1 MQVDYDVI
9 IIGGGIVGLATAY
22 KLLEQKPELKLRILE
37 KEKSIGLHQSG
48 HNSGVIH
55 SGIYYKPGSVKAKNC
70 RRGVEELLL
79 FCDKFN
85 VQYDLCGKVIVAV
98 NLEEV
103 NRLDALYKRG
113 LENGISN
120 IRIVDSQG
128 LKDLEP
134 HATGIKAIHVPSTGI
149 INYTSVVDELGKQII
164 KRGGEIKTK
173 ATVKGFVRK
182 AGECIVNTQM
192 CDYPTE
198 LVINCA
204 GLYSDKIAQ
213 LAGENSSISIIPF
226 RGEYYV
232 LKPESRHLVNSLI
245 YPVPDPRFPFLG
257 VHFTRR
263 IDGSVEAGPNAV
275 LATAREGYRRRDF
288 NFQETWELL
297 TNPGV
302 WKIGRNYWKTGMGEY
317 TRSLFKPLFVKALQY
332 LVPAIQGSD
341 LVTGGSGVRAQ
352 AMDETGKL
360 LDDFCI
366 VQSERF
372 IHVLN
377 APSPAATASF
387 AIGSTIADQ
396 AFQNVLGE

>member
-1 MQVDYDVI
+1 MDDVI
-9 IIGGGIVGLATAY
+9 VIGGGIVGLATAY

-37 KEKSIGLHQSG
+37 KEKSIGLHQSA

-55 SGIYYKPGSVKAKNC
+55 SGVYYKPGSMKAKNC

-113 LENGISN
+113 LENGISDV
-120 IRIVDSQG
+120 RIVDSQE

-134 HATGIKAIHVPSTGI
+134 HAAGIKAIHVPSTGI
-149 INYTSVVDELGKQII
+149 INYTSVVDELAKQII

-182 AGECIVNTQM
+182 AGECIVNTQTY
-192 CDYPTE
+192 DYPTG

-288 NFQETWELL
+288 SFQETWELL
-297 TNPGV
+297 TNPGF

-317 TRSLFKPLFVKALQY
+317 TRSLFKPLFVKALKN

-341 LVTGGSGVRAQ
+341 LVPGGSGVRAQ
-352 AMDETGKL
+352 AMDRTGKL

-387 AIGSTIADQ
+387 AIGSKIAAQ
-396 AFQNVLGE
+396 AFQNIFRE

>member
-1 MQVDYDVI
+1 MDDVI
-9 IIGGGIVGLATAY
+9 VIGGGIVGLATAY
-22 KLLEQKPELKLRILE
+22 KLLEQKPGLKLRILE

-55 SGIYYKPGSVKAKNC
+55 SGIYYKPGSMKAKNC

-113 LENGISN
+113 LENGISDV
-120 IRIVDSQG
+120 RIIDSQE

-149 INYTSVVDELGKQII
+149 INYTSVVDELAKQII

-226 RGEYYV
+226 RGEYYM

-288 NFQETWELL
+288 SFQETWELL
-297 TNPGV
+297 TNPGF

-341 LVTGGSGVRAQ
+341 LVPGGSGVRAQ
-352 AMDETGKL
+352 AMDKTGKL
-360 LDDFCI
+360 LDDFSI
-366 VQSERF
+366 VKSERF

-387 AIGSTIADQ
+387 AIGSIIAAQ
-396 AFQNVLGE
+396 AFQNIFGE

>member
-1 MQVDYDVI
+1 MDDVI
-9 IIGGGIVGLATAY
+9 VIGGGIVGLATAY

-55 SGIYYKPGSVKAKNC
+55 SGIYYKPGSMKAKNC

-98 NLEEV
+98 NSEEV

-113 LENGISN
+113 LENGISDV
-120 IRIVDSQG
+120 RIVDSQE

-149 INYTSVVDELGKQII
+149 INYTSVVDELAKQII

-182 AGECIVNTQM
+182 AGECIVNTQTY
-192 CDYPTE
+192 DYPTG

-232 LKPESRHLVNSLI
+232 LKSESRHLVNSLI

-257 VHFTRR
+257 VHFTRK
-263 IDGSVEAGPNAV
+263 IDGSIEAGPNAV

-288 NFQETWELL
+288 SFQETWELL
-297 TNPGV
+297 TNPGF

-317 TRSLFKPLFVKALQY
+317 TRSLFKPLFVKALQN

-341 LVTGGSGVRAQ
+341 LVPGGSGVRAQ
-352 AMDETGKL
+352 AMDRTGKL

-387 AIGSTIADQ
+387 AIGSKIAAQ
-396 AFQNVLGE
+396 AFQNIFRE

>member
-1 MQVDYDVI
+1 MDDVI
-9 IIGGGIVGLATAY
+9 VIGGGIVGLATAY

-37 KEKSIGLHQSG
+37 KEKSIGLHQSA

-55 SGIYYKPGSVKAKNC
+55 SGIYYKPGSMKAKNC
-70 RRGVEELLL
+70 RHGVEELLL

-113 LENGISN
+113 LENGISDV
-120 IRIVDSQG
+120 RIVDSQE

-134 HATGIKAIHVPSTGI
+134 HVTGIKAIHVPSTGI
-149 INYTSVVDELGKQII
+149 INYTSVVDELAKQII

-173 ATVKGFVRK
+173 ATVKGFFRK
-182 AGECIVNTQM
+182 AGECIVNTQTY
-192 CDYPTE
+192 DYPTG

-245 YPVPDPRFPFLG
+245 YPVPDPKFPFLG

-288 NFQETWELL
+288 SFQETWELL
-297 TNPGV
+297 TNPGF

-317 TRSLFKPLFVKALQY
+317 TRSLFKPLFVKALQH

-341 LVTGGSGVRAQ
+341 LVPGGSGVRAQ
-352 AMDETGKL
+352 AMDRTGKL

-387 AIGSTIADQ
+387 AIGSKISAQ
-396 AFQNVLGE
+396 AFQNIFRE

>member
-1 MQVDYDVI
+1 MDDVI

-113 LENGISN
+113 LENGISDV
-120 IRIVDSQG
+120 RIIDSQE

-134 HATGIKAIHVPSTGI
+134 HATGIKAIHVPSMGI
-149 INYTSVVDELGKQII
+149 INYTSVVDELAKQII

-182 AGECIVNTQM
+182 VGECIVNTQT
-192 CDYPTE
+192 CDYPR
-198 LVINCA
+198 IC
-204 GLYSDKIAQ
+204 
-213 LAGENSSISIIPF
+213 
-226 RGEYYV
+226 
-232 LKPESRHLVNSLI
+232 
-245 YPVPDPRFPFLG
+245 RFL
-257 VHFTRR
+257 
-263 IDGSVEAGPNAV
+263 D
-275 LATAREGYRRRDF
+275 
-288 NFQETWELL
+288 
-297 TNPGV
+297 
-302 WKIGRNYWKTGMGEY
+302 
-317 TRSLFKPLFVKALQY
+317 LF
-332 LVPAIQGSD
+332 
-341 LVTGGSGVRAQ
+341 
-352 AMDETGKL
+352 
-360 LDDFCI
+360 FCNI
-366 VQSERF
+366 
-372 IHVLN
+372 
-377 APSPAATASF
+377 
-387 AIGSTIADQ
+387 
-396 AFQNVLGE
+396 

>member
-1 MQVDYDVI
+1 MDDVI
-9 IIGGGIVGLATAY
+9 VIGGGIVGLATAY

-37 KEKSIGLHQSG
+37 KEKSIGLHQSA

-55 SGIYYKPGSVKAKNC
+55 SGIYYKPGSMKAKNC

-113 LENGISN
+113 LENGISDV
-120 IRIVDSQG
+120 RIVDSQE

-134 HATGIKAIHVPSTGI
+134 HAAGIKAIHVPSTGI
-149 INYTSVVDELGKQII
+149 INYTSVVDELAKQII

-182 AGECIVNTQM
+182 AGECIVNTQTY
-192 CDYPTE
+192 DYHTG

-245 YPVPDPRFPFLG
+245 YPVPDPKFPFLG

-263 IDGSVEAGPNAV
+263 IDSSVEAGPNAV

-288 NFQETWELL
+288 SFQETWELL
-297 TNPGV
+297 TNPGF

-317 TRSLFKPLFVKALQY
+317 TRSLFKPLFVKALKN

-341 LVTGGSGVRAQ
+341 LVPGGSGVRAQ
-352 AMDETGKL
+352 AMDRTGKL

-387 AIGSTIADQ
+387 AIGSKISAQ
-396 AFQNVLGE
+396 AFQNIFRE

>member
-1 MQVDYDVI
+1 M
-9 IIGGGIVGLATAY
+9 
-22 KLLEQKPELKLRILE
+22 
-37 KEKSIGLHQSG
+37 
-48 HNSGVIH
+48 
-55 SGIYYKPGSVKAKNC
+55 
-70 RRGVEELLL
+70 
-79 FCDKFN
+79 
-85 VQYDLCGKVIVAV
+85 
-98 NLEEV
+98 
-103 NRLDALYKRG
+103 
-113 LENGISN
+113 
-120 IRIVDSQG
+120 
-128 LKDLEP
+128 
-134 HATGIKAIHVPSTGI
+134 
-149 INYTSVVDELGKQII
+149 
-164 KRGGEIKTK
+164 
-173 ATVKGFVRK
+173 
-182 AGECIVNTQM
+182 
-192 CDYPTE
+192 
-198 LVINCA
+198 
-204 GLYSDKIAQ
+204 
-213 LAGENSSISIIPF
+213 
-226 RGEYYV
+226 

-396 AFQNVLGE
+396 AFQNVFGE

>member
-1 MQVDYDVI
+1 MDDVI
-9 IIGGGIVGLATAY
+9 VIGGGIVGLATAY

-37 KEKSIGLHQSG
+37 KEKSIGLHQSA

-55 SGIYYKPGSVKAKNC
+55 SGIYYKPGSMKATNC

-85 VQYDLCGKVIVAV
+85 VQYNLCGKVIVAV
-98 NLEEV
+98 NSEEV

-113 LENGISN
+113 LENGISDV
-120 IRIVDSQG
+120 RIVDSQE

-149 INYTSVVDELGKQII
+149 INYTSVVDELAKQII

-173 ATVKGFVRK
+173 AIVKGFVRK
-182 AGECIVNTQM
+182 SGECIVNTQTY
-192 CDYPTE
+192 DYPTG

-257 VHFTRR
+257 VHFTSR

-297 TNPGV
+297 TNPGF

-317 TRSLFKPLFVKALQY
+317 TRSLFKPLFVKALQH

-341 LVTGGSGVRAQ
+341 LAPGGSGVRAQ
-352 AMDETGKL
+352 AMDKTGKL

-387 AIGSTIADQ
+387 AIGSKIAAQ
-396 AFQNVLGE
+396 AFQNIFGE

>member
-55 SGIYYKPGSVKAKNC
+55 SGIYYKPGSMKAKNC

-120 IRIVDSQG
+120 IRIVDSQE

-149 INYTSVVDELGKQII
+149 INYTSVVDELAKQII

-288 NFQETWELL
+288 SFQETWELL

-341 LVTGGSGVRAQ
+341 LVPGGSGVRAQ

-396 AFQNVLGE
+396 AFQNVFGK

>member
-1 MQVDYDVI
+1 M
-9 IIGGGIVGLATAY
+9 
-22 KLLEQKPELKLRILE
+22 
-37 KEKSIGLHQSG
+37 
-48 HNSGVIH
+48 
-55 SGIYYKPGSVKAKNC
+55 
-70 RRGVEELLL
+70 EELLL

-113 LENGISN
+113 LENGISDV
-120 IRIVDSQG
+120 RIVDSQE

-134 HATGIKAIHVPSTGI
+134 HAAGIKAIHVPSTGI
-149 INYTSVVDELGKQII
+149 INYTSVVDELAKQII

-182 AGECIVNTQM
+182 EGECIVNTQT
-192 CDYPTE
+192 CDYPTG

-288 NFQETWELL
+288 SFQETWELL
-297 TNPGV
+297 TNPGF
-302 WKIGRNYWKTGMGEY
+302 WKIGRNYWKTGMREY

-341 LVTGGSGVRAQ
+341 LVPGGSGVRAQ
-352 AMDETGKL
+352 AMDKTGKL

-387 AIGSTIADQ
+387 AIGSTIAAQ
-396 AFQNVLGE
+396 AFQNIFRE

>member
-1 MQVDYDVI
+1 MDDVI

-55 SGIYYKPGSVKAKNC
+55 SGIYYKPGSVKAKSC

-120 IRIVDSQG
+120 IRIVDSQE

-245 YPVPDPRFPFLG
+245 YPVPDPRLPFLG

-396 AFQNVLGE
+396 AFQNVFGK

>member
-1 MQVDYDVI
+1 MDDVI
-9 IIGGGIVGLATAY
+9 VIGGGIVGLATAY
-22 KLLEQKPELKLRILE
+22 KLLEQKPGLKLRILE
-37 KEKSIGLHQSG
+37 KEKSIGLHQSS

-55 SGIYYKPGSVKAKNC
+55 SGIYYKPGSMKAKNC

-98 NLEEV
+98 NSEEV

-113 LENGISN
+113 LENGISDV
-120 IRIVDSQG
+120 RIVDSQE

-149 INYTSVVDELGKQII
+149 INYTSVVDELAKQII

-245 YPVPDPRFPFLG
+245 YPVPDPKFPFLG

-288 NFQETWELL
+288 SFQETWELL
-297 TNPGV
+297 TNPGF

-317 TRSLFKPLFVKALQY
+317 TRSLFKPLFVKALQH

-341 LVTGGSGVRAQ
+341 LVPGGSGVRAQ
-352 AMDETGKL
+352 AMDKTGKL

-396 AFQNVLGE
+396 AFQNIFGG

>member
-1 MQVDYDVI
+1 MDDVI

-120 IRIVDSQG
+120 IRIVDSQE

-245 YPVPDPRFPFLG
+245 YPVPDPRLPFLG

-288 NFQETWELL
+288 SFQETWELL

-341 LVTGGSGVRAQ
+341 LVPGGSGVRAQ

>member
-1 MQVDYDVI
+1 MDDVI

-120 IRIVDSQG
+120 IRIVDSQE

-149 INYTSVVDELGKQII
+149 INYTSVVDELAKQII

-288 NFQETWELL
+288 SFQETWELL

-317 TRSLFKPLFVKALQY
+317 TRSLFKPLFVKALQH

-341 LVTGGSGVRAQ
+341 LVPGGSGVRAQ

>member
-1 MQVDYDVI
+1 MDDVI
-9 IIGGGIVGLATAY
+9 VIGGGIVGLAIAY
-22 KLLEQKPELKLRILE
+22 KLLEQKPGLKLRILE

-55 SGIYYKPGSVKAKNC
+55 SGIYYKPGSMKAKNC
-70 RRGVEELLL
+70 RRGVRELLL

-98 NLEEV
+98 NSEEV

-113 LENGISN
+113 LENGISDV
-120 IRIVDSQG
+120 RIVDSQE

-149 INYTSVVDELGKQII
+149 INYTSVVDELAKQII

-173 ATVKGFVRK
+173 AIVKGFVRK
-182 AGECIVNTQM
+182 SGECIVNTQTY
-192 CDYPTE
+192 DYPTG

-245 YPVPDPRFPFLG
+245 YPVPDPKFPFLG

-288 NFQETWELL
+288 SFQETWELL
-297 TNPGV
+297 TNPGF

-317 TRSLFKPLFVKALQY
+317 TRSLFKPLFVKALKN

-341 LVTGGSGVRAQ
+341 LVPGGSGVRAQ
-352 AMDETGKL
+352 AMDRTGKL

-387 AIGSTIADQ
+387 AIGSKIAAQ
-396 AFQNVLGE
+396 AFQNIFRE

>member
-1 MQVDYDVI
+1 MDDVI
-9 IIGGGIVGLATAY
+9 VIGGGIVGLATAY

-37 KEKSIGLHQSG
+37 KEKSIGLHQSA

-55 SGIYYKPGSVKAKNC
+55 SGIYYKPGSMKAKNC

-113 LENGISN
+113 LENGISDV
-120 IRIVDSQG
+120 RIVDSQE

-149 INYTSVVDELGKQII
+149 INYTSVVDELAKQII

-182 AGECIVNTQM
+182 AGECIVNTQTY
-192 CDYPTE
+192 DYHTG

-245 YPVPDPRFPFLG
+245 YPVPDPKFPFLG

-288 NFQETWELL
+288 SFQETWELL
-297 TNPGV
+297 TNPGF

-317 TRSLFKPLFVKALQY
+317 TRSLFKPLFVKALQH

-341 LVTGGSGVRAQ
+341 LVPGGSGVRAQ
-352 AMDETGKL
+352 AMDRTGKL

-387 AIGSTIADQ
+387 AIGSKISAQ
-396 AFQNVLGE
+396 AFQNIFRE

>member
-1 MQVDYDVI
+1 MDDVI
-9 IIGGGIVGLATAY
+9 VIGGGIVGLATAY
-22 KLLEQKPELKLRILE
+22 KLLEQKPGLKLRILE

-55 SGIYYKPGSVKAKNC
+55 SGIYYKPGSMKAKNC

-98 NLEEV
+98 NSEEV

-113 LENGISN
+113 LENGISDV
-120 IRIVDSQG
+120 RIVDSQE

-149 INYTSVVDELGKQII
+149 INYTSVVDELAKQII

-288 NFQETWELL
+288 SFQETWELL
-297 TNPGV
+297 TNPGF
-302 WKIGRNYWKTGMGEY
+302 WKIGRNYWKTGLGEY
-317 TRSLFKPLFVKALQY
+317 TRSLFKPLFVKALQH

-341 LVTGGSGVRAQ
+341 LAPGGSGVRAQ
-352 AMDETGKL
+352 AIDRTGKL

-396 AFQNVLGE
+396 AFQNIFGE

>member
-1 MQVDYDVI
+1 MDDVI

-120 IRIVDSQG
+120 VRIVDSQE

-372 IHVLN
+372 IHILN

>member
-1 MQVDYDVI
+1 MDDVI
-9 IIGGGIVGLATAY
+9 VIGGGIVGLATAY
-22 KLLEQKPELKLRILE
+22 KLLEQKPGLKLRILE

-55 SGIYYKPGSVKAKNC
+55 SGIYYKPGSMKAKNC
-70 RRGVEELLL
+70 RRGVRELLL

-98 NLEEV
+98 NSEEV

-113 LENGISN
+113 LENGISDV
-120 IRIVDSQG
+120 RIIDSQE

-134 HATGIKAIHVPSTGI
+134 HATGIKAIHVPSMGI
-149 INYTSVVDELGKQII
+149 INYTSVVEELAKQII
-164 KRGGEIKTK
+164 KRGGKIKTK

-182 AGECIVNTQM
+182 ASECIVNTQT
-192 CDYPTE
+192 CDYPTG
-198 LVINCA
+198 LVINCS

-213 LAGENSSISIIPF
+213 LAGENSSIRIIPF

-257 VHFTRR
+257 VHFTRK
-263 IDGSVEAGPNAV
+263 IDGSIEAGPNAV

-288 NFQETWELL
+288 SFQETWELL
-297 TNPGV
+297 TNPGF

-317 TRSLFKPLFVKALQY
+317 TRSLFKPLFVKALQH

-341 LVTGGSGVRAQ
+341 LVPGGSGVRAQ
-352 AMDETGKL
+352 AMDKTGKL

-387 AIGSTIADQ
+387 AIGSTIAAQ
-396 AFQNVLGE
+396 AFQNIFGE

>member
-1 MQVDYDVI
+1 MDDVI

-22 KLLEQKPELKLRILE
+22 KLLEQKPGLKLRILE

-55 SGIYYKPGSVKAKNC
+55 SGIYYKPGSMKAKNC

-103 NRLDALYKRG
+103 NRLDALYKQG
-113 LENGISN
+113 LENGISDV
-120 IRIVDSQG
+120 RIVDSQE

-134 HATGIKAIHVPSTGI
+134 HATGIKAIHVPSMGI
-149 INYTSVVDELGKQII
+149 INYTSVVDELAKQII

-226 RGEYYV
+226 RGEYYI

-263 IDGSVEAGPNAV
+263 IDSSVEAGPNAV

-288 NFQETWELL
+288 SFQETWELL
-297 TNPGV
+297 TNPGF

-341 LVTGGSGVRAQ
+341 LVPGGSGVRAQ
-352 AMDETGKL
+352 AMDKTGKL
-360 LDDFCI
+360 LDDFSI

-396 AFQNVLGE
+396 AFQNIFGE

>member
-1 MQVDYDVI
+1 MDDVI
-9 IIGGGIVGLATAY
+9 VIGCGIVGLATAY
-22 KLLEQKPELKLRILE
+22 KLLEQKPGLKLRILE

-55 SGIYYKPGSVKAKNC
+55 SGIYYKPGSMKAKNC
-70 RRGVEELLL
+70 RRGVRELLL

-98 NLEEV
+98 NSEEV

-113 LENGISN
+113 LENGISDV
-120 IRIVDSQG
+120 RIIDSQE

-134 HATGIKAIHVPSTGI
+134 HATGIKAIHVPSMGI
-149 INYTSVVDELGKQII
+149 INYTSVVEELAKQII
-164 KRGGEIKTK
+164 KRGGKIKTK

-182 AGECIVNTQM
+182 ASECIVNTQT
-192 CDYPTE
+192 CDYPTG
-198 LVINCA
+198 LVINCS

-257 VHFTRR
+257 VHFTRK
-263 IDGSVEAGPNAV
+263 IDGSIEAGPNAV

-288 NFQETWELL
+288 SFQETWELL
-297 TNPGV
+297 TNPGF

-317 TRSLFKPLFVKALQY
+317 TRSLFKPLFVKALQH

-341 LVTGGSGVRAQ
+341 LVPGGSGVRAQ
-352 AMDETGKL
+352 AMDKTGKL

-387 AIGSTIADQ
+387 AIGSIIAAQ
-396 AFQNVLGE
+396 AFQNIFGE

>member
-1 MQVDYDVI
+1 MDDVI
-9 IIGGGIVGLATAY
+9 VIGGGIVGLATAY
-22 KLLEQKPELKLRILE
+22 KLLEQKPGLKLRILE

-55 SGIYYKPGSVKAKNC
+55 SGIYYKPGSMKAKNC
-70 RRGVEELLL
+70 RRGVRELLL

-98 NLEEV
+98 NSEEV

-113 LENGISN
+113 LENGISDV
-120 IRIVDSQG
+120 RIIDSQE

-134 HATGIKAIHVPSTGI
+134 HATGIKAIHVPSMGI
-149 INYTSVVDELGKQII
+149 INYTSVVEELAKQII
-164 KRGGEIKTK
+164 KRGGKIKTK

-182 AGECIVNTQM
+182 ASECIVNTQT
-192 CDYPTE
+192 CDYPTG
-198 LVINCA
+198 LVINCS

-257 VHFTRR
+257 VHFTRK
-263 IDGSVEAGPNAV
+263 IDGSIEAGPNAV

-288 NFQETWELL
+288 SFQETWELL
-297 TNPGV
+297 TNPGF

-317 TRSLFKPLFVKALQY
+317 TRSLFKPLFVKALQH

-341 LVTGGSGVRAQ
+341 LVPGGSGVRAQ
-352 AMDETGKL
+352 AMDKTGKL

-387 AIGSTIADQ
+387 AIGSIIAAQ
-396 AFQNVLGE
+396 AFQNIFGE

>member
-1 MQVDYDVI
+1 MDDVI
-9 IIGGGIVGLATAY
+9 VVGGGIVGLATAY
-22 KLLEQKPELKLRILE
+22 KLLEQKPGLKLRILE
-37 KEKSIGLHQSG
+37 KEKSPGLHQSG

-120 IRIVDSQG
+120 IRIVDSQE

-245 YPVPDPRFPFLG
+245 YPVPDPRLPFLG

-396 AFQNVLGE
+396 AFQNVFGK

>member
-1 MQVDYDVI
+1 MDDVI
-9 IIGGGIVGLATAY
+9 VIGGGIVGLATAY
-22 KLLEQKPELKLRILE
+22 KLLEQKPGLKLRILE

-55 SGIYYKPGSVKAKNC
+55 SGIYYKPGSMKAKNC
-70 RRGVEELLL
+70 RRGVRELLL

-98 NLEEV
+98 NSEEV

-113 LENGISN
+113 LENGISDV
-120 IRIVDSQG
+120 RIIDSQE

-134 HATGIKAIHVPSTGI
+134 HATGIKAIHVPSMGI
-149 INYTSVVDELGKQII
+149 INYTSVVEELAKQII
-164 KRGGEIKTK
+164 KRGGKIKTK

-182 AGECIVNTQM
+182 ASECIVNTQT
-192 CDYPTE
+192 CEYPTG
-198 LVINCA
+198 LVINCS

-213 LAGENSSISIIPF
+213 LAGENSSIRIIPF

-257 VHFTRR
+257 VHFTRK
-263 IDGSVEAGPNAV
+263 IDGSIEAGPNAV

-288 NFQETWELL
+288 SFQETWELL
-297 TNPGV
+297 TNPGF

-341 LVTGGSGVRAQ
+341 LVPGGSGVRAQ
-352 AMDETGKL
+352 AMDKTGKL

-387 AIGSTIADQ
+387 AIGSIIAAQ
-396 AFQNVLGE
+396 AFQNIFGE

>member
-1 MQVDYDVI
+1 MDDVI
-9 IIGGGIVGLATAY
+9 VIGGGIVGLATAY

-37 KEKSIGLHQSG
+37 KEKSTGLHQSG

-120 IRIVDSQG
+120 IRIVDSQE

-182 AGECIVNTQM
+182 ASECIVNTQM

-341 LVTGGSGVRAQ
+341 LVPGGSGVRAQ

-396 AFQNVLGE
+396 AFQNVFGK

>member
-1 MQVDYDVI
+1 MDDVI
-9 IIGGGIVGLATAY
+9 VIGGGIVGLATAY
-22 KLLEQKPELKLRILE
+22 KLLEQKPGLKLRILE

-120 IRIVDSQG
+120 IRIVDSQE

-245 YPVPDPRFPFLG
+245 YPVPDPRLPFLG

-341 LVTGGSGVRAQ
+341 LVPGGSGVRAQ

-396 AFQNVLGE
+396 AFQNVFGK

>member
-1 MQVDYDVI
+1 MDDVI
-9 IIGGGIVGLATAY
+9 VIGGGIVGLATAY
-22 KLLEQKPELKLRILE
+22 KLLEQKPGLKLRILE

-55 SGIYYKPGSVKAKNC
+55 SGIYYKPGSMKAKNC
-70 RRGVEELLL
+70 RRGVRELLL

-98 NLEEV
+98 NSEEV

-113 LENGISN
+113 LENGISDV
-120 IRIVDSQG
+120 RIIDSQE

-134 HATGIKAIHVPSTGI
+134 HATGIKAIHVPSMGI
-149 INYTSVVDELGKQII
+149 INYTSVVDELAKQII

-173 ATVKGFVRK
+173 AIVKGFVRK
-182 AGECIVNTQM
+182 AGECIVSTQTY
-192 CDYPTE
+192 DYPTG

-245 YPVPDPRFPFLG
+245 YPVPDPKFPFLG

-288 NFQETWELL
+288 SFQETWELL
-297 TNPGV
+297 TNPGF

-317 TRSLFKPLFVKALQY
+317 TRSLFKPLFVKALQN
-332 LVPAIQGSD
+332 LVPVIQGSD
-341 LVTGGSGVRAQ
+341 LVPGGSGVRAQ
-352 AMDETGKL
+352 AMDRTGKL

-387 AIGSTIADQ
+387 AIGSKIAAQ
-396 AFQNVLGE
+396 AFQNIFRE

>member
-1 MQVDYDVI
+1 MDDVI
-9 IIGGGIVGLATAY
+9 VIGGGIVGLATAY
-22 KLLEQKPELKLRILE
+22 KLLEQKPGLKLRILE

-55 SGIYYKPGSVKAKNC
+55 SGIYYKPGSMKAKNC

-85 VQYDLCGKVIVAV
+85 VQYNLCGKVIVAV
-98 NLEEV
+98 NSEEV

-113 LENGISN
+113 LENGISDV
-120 IRIVDSQG
+120 RIVDSQE

-149 INYTSVVDELGKQII
+149 INYTSVVDELAKQII

-182 AGECIVNTQM
+182 AGECIVNTQTY
-192 CDYPTE
+192 DYPTG

-226 RGEYYV
+226 RGEYYI
-232 LKPESRHLVNSLI
+232 LKPKSRHLVNSLI

-288 NFQETWELL
+288 SFQETWELL
-297 TNPGV
+297 TNPGF
-302 WKIGRNYWKTGMGEY
+302 WKIGRNYWKTGLGEY
-317 TRSLFKPLFVKALQY
+317 TRSLFKPLFVKALQH

-341 LVTGGSGVRAQ
+341 LVPGGSGVRAQ
-352 AMDETGKL
+352 AMDKTGKL
-360 LDDFCI
+360 LDDFSI
-366 VQSERF
+366 VKSERF

-396 AFQNVLGE
+396 AFQNIFGE

>member
-1 MQVDYDVI
+1 MDDVI
-9 IIGGGIVGLATAY
+9 VIGGGIVGLATAY

-55 SGIYYKPGSVKAKNC
+55 SGIYYKPGSMKAKNC

-120 IRIVDSQG
+120 IRIVDSQE

-149 INYTSVVDELGKQII
+149 INYTSVVDELAKQII

-226 RGEYYV
+226 RGEYYM

-288 NFQETWELL
+288 SFQETWELL

-317 TRSLFKPLFVKALQY
+317 TRSLFKPLFVKALQH

-341 LVTGGSGVRAQ
+341 LVPGGSGVRAQ

>member
-1 MQVDYDVI
+1 MDDVI

-120 IRIVDSQG
+120 IRIVDSQE

-232 LKPESRHLVNSLI
+232 LRPESRHLVNSLI

-341 LVTGGSGVRAQ
+341 LVPGGSGVRAQ

-372 IHVLN
+372 IHILN

-396 AFQNVLGE
+396 AFQNVFGE

>member
-1 MQVDYDVI
+1 MDDVI
-9 IIGGGIVGLATAY
+9 VIGCGIVGLATAY
-22 KLLEQKPELKLRILE
+22 KLLEQKPGLKLRILE

-55 SGIYYKPGSVKAKNC
+55 SGIYYKPGSMKAKNC
-70 RRGVEELLL
+70 RRGVRELLL

-98 NLEEV
+98 NSEEV

-113 LENGISN
+113 LENGISDV
-120 IRIVDSQG
+120 RIIDSQE

-134 HATGIKAIHVPSTGI
+134 HATGIKAIHVPSMGI
-149 INYTSVVDELGKQII
+149 INYTSVVEELAKQII
-164 KRGGEIKTK
+164 KRGGKIKTK

-182 AGECIVNTQM
+182 ASECIVNTQT
-192 CDYPTE
+192 CDYPTG
-198 LVINCA
+198 LVINCS

-257 VHFTRR
+257 VHFTRK
-263 IDGSVEAGPNAV
+263 IDGSIEAGPNAV

-288 NFQETWELL
+288 SFQETWELL
-297 TNPGV
+297 TNPGF

-317 TRSLFKPLFVKALQY
+317 TRSLFKPLFVKALQH

-341 LVTGGSGVRAQ
+341 LVPGGSGVRAQ
-352 AMDETGKL
+352 AMDKTGKL

-387 AIGSTIADQ
+387 AIGSKIAAQ
-396 AFQNVLGE
+396 AFQNIFRE

>member
-1 MQVDYDVI
+1 MDDVI

-120 IRIVDSQG
+120 IRIVDSQE

-149 INYTSVVDELGKQII
+149 INYTSVVDELAKQII

-173 ATVKGFVRK
+173 VTVKGFVRK
-182 AGECIVNTQM
+182 AGECIVNTQI

-245 YPVPDPRFPFLG
+245 YPVPDPRLPFLG

-341 LVTGGSGVRAQ
+341 LVPGGSGVRAQ

>member
-1 MQVDYDVI
+1 MDDVI

-120 IRIVDSQG
+120 IRIVDSQE

-245 YPVPDPRFPFLG
+245 YPVPDPRLPFLG

-341 LVTGGSGVRAQ
+341 LVPGGSGVRAQ

-396 AFQNVLGE
+396 AFQNVFGK

>member
-1 MQVDYDVI
+1 MDDVI
-9 IIGGGIVGLATAY
+9 VIGGGIVGLATAY
-22 KLLEQKPELKLRILE
+22 KMLEQKPGLKLRILE

-55 SGIYYKPGSVKAKNC
+55 SGIYYKPGSMKAKNC
-70 RRGVEELLL
+70 RRGVRELLL

-98 NLEEV
+98 NSEEV

-113 LENGISN
+113 LENGISDV
-120 IRIVDSQG
+120 RIIDSQE

-134 HATGIKAIHVPSTGI
+134 HATGIKAIHVPSMGI
-149 INYTSVVDELGKQII
+149 INYTSVVEELAKQII
-164 KRGGEIKTK
+164 KREGEIKTK

-182 AGECIVNTQM
+182 AGECIVNTQT
-192 CDYPTE
+192 CDYSTK

-213 LAGENSSISIIPF
+213 LAGEKSSISIIPF

-275 LATAREGYRRRDF
+275 LATAREGYRHRDF
-288 NFQETWELL
+288 SFQETWELL
-297 TNPGV
+297 TSPGF

-332 LVPAIQGSD
+332 LVPGIQGSD
-341 LVTGGSGVRAQ
+341 LVPGGSGVRAQ
-352 AMDETGKL
+352 AMDKTGKL

-387 AIGSTIADQ
+387 AIGSTIAAQ
-396 AFQNVLGE
+396 AFQNIFGE

>member
-1 MQVDYDVI
+1 MDDVI
-9 IIGGGIVGLATAY
+9 VIGGGIVGLATAY

-120 IRIVDSQG
+120 IRIVDSQE

-245 YPVPDPRFPFLG
+245 YPVPDPRLPFLG

-341 LVTGGSGVRAQ
+341 LVPGGSGVRAQ

-396 AFQNVLGE
+396 AFQNVFGK

>member
-1 MQVDYDVI
+1 MDDVI
-9 IIGGGIVGLATAY
+9 VIGCGIVGLATAY
-22 KLLEQKPELKLRILE
+22 KLLEQKPGLKLRILE

-55 SGIYYKPGSVKAKNC
+55 SGIYYKPGSMKAKNC
-70 RRGVEELLL
+70 RRGVRELLL

-98 NLEEV
+98 NSEEV

-113 LENGISN
+113 LENGISDV
-120 IRIVDSQG
+120 RIIDSQE

-134 HATGIKAIHVPSTGI
+134 HATGIKAIHVPSMGI
-149 INYTSVVDELGKQII
+149 INYTSVVDELAKQII

-173 ATVKGFVRK
+173 AIVKGFVRK
-182 AGECIVNTQM
+182 AGECIVNTQTY
-192 CDYPTE
+192 DYPTG

-257 VHFTRR
+257 VHFTRK
-263 IDGSVEAGPNAV
+263 IDGSIEAGPNAV

-288 NFQETWELL
+288 SFQETWELL
-297 TNPGV
+297 TNPGF

-317 TRSLFKPLFVKALQY
+317 TRSLFKPLFVKALQH

-341 LVTGGSGVRAQ
+341 LVPGGSGVRAQ
-352 AMDETGKL
+352 AMDKTGKL

-387 AIGSTIADQ
+387 AIGSIIAAQ
-396 AFQNVLGE
+396 AFQNIFGE

>member
-1 MQVDYDVI
+1 MDDVI
-9 IIGGGIVGLATAY
+9 VIGGGIVGLATAY
-22 KLLEQKPELKLRILE
+22 KLLEQKPGLKLRILE

-55 SGIYYKPGSVKAKNC
+55 SGIYYKPGSMKAKNC

-103 NRLDALYKRG
+103 NRLDALYKQG
-113 LENGISN
+113 LENGISDV
-120 IRIVDSQG
+120 RIVDSQE

-149 INYTSVVDELGKQII
+149 INYTSVVDELAKQII

-288 NFQETWELL
+288 SFQETWELL
-297 TNPGV
+297 TNPGF

-317 TRSLFKPLFVKALQY
+317 TRSLFKPLFVKALQH

-341 LVTGGSGVRAQ
+341 LVPGGSGVRAQ
-352 AMDETGKL
+352 AMDKTGKL

-396 AFQNVLGE
+396 AFQNIFGE